1 LDRVTTSAELRQALE
16 QLQLSQTEFARIVSD
31 LAGVKMTGQNISQMC
46 TAADWGRSPSAT
58 VRAVATMLLRRA
70 GEPEASAAQALI
82 AAGWTPPKP

>member
-58 VRAVATMLLRRA
+58 VRARASWQILRVPTA
-70 GEPEASAAQALI
+70 
-82 AAGWTPPKP
+82 